1 MKIMKYLLLLS
12 IIGISWAA
20 QATKIT
26 SSAQLLTGDHAVGI
40 IGDYLIKN
48 DSVSFIVSD
57 IPHAI
62 SHGNTGGQCIDAALN
77 GEIDDFDLM
86 YLYLNKDWPR
96 QGNYHTIN
104 IISAGTP
111 YDSSHIRV
119 KGVDSD
125 NADITITTDYI
136 LYDNTPILKIVTCF
150 NNQST
155 ADLNNYGIGDAF
167 SWGSNPFVPGIGSI
181 GEGTYDSPWLAS
193 NTPHTVYGYFSS
205 GSFEARHGD
214 DWSDATLSEV
224 SIAQNDSM
232 QMTRYLCVA
241 NDLQDIY
248 LTFLNANDIATGKV
262 TGMVTA
268 DGIPENNALISF
280 ICDFDIGATLQV
292 NSDVQGN
299 FKARLEPGDW
309 VCRAS
314 SNTRIDEQNITV
326 TENSIQNLTLS
337 LGAASELFIPSD
349 TLTIIQFPLINI
361 PKIALPGDTLIVEI
375 DLAVPEF
382 VQSLSLSYNE
392 HNYDLSF
399 TELQGSFSFGLRM
412 LQAVIP
418 DSILYGLYDLKLL
431 CTGMDS
437 LDISENS
444 VYVIPEYKDSF
455 SFIHVTDTHLPS
467 RRYWGEDG
475 VDTDTTEI
483 QDFREV
489 INDINIINPDFVL
502 HTGDFINDGEI
513 EELGIPSL
521 SRGKKLLHEL
531 DVPLFL
537 VAGNHDLGGWISTP
551 ASDGTARR
559 TWWKYFGWKYL
570 SSTSTTATTTQNY
583 SFDYGNAH
591 FIGLEAYDNYD
602 KWRYDLYGDDSFISS
617 QLGWLSNDLAE
628 HADAD
633 LKVLFY
639 HYDFKHELNLSALGV
654 DAAFWGHVHS
664 NNEDAT
670 LPYDISTAATC
681 SGARWYRIVKIVN
694 NEITFNRAIQAGY
707 SGETLIKTVN
717 IDHSLVRITNNSN
730 VDFENCLVKFY
741 LEEGKKITSL
751 TNAALW
757 QIDSLSSPKIV
768 YANVDV
774 PANSTVDA
782 SIQVE
787 DIETSIEEILPDDP
801 FLLSIYPNPFN
812 PKLAV
817 SYQLSTISL
826 INISVYNI
834 NGKMIETLFNGD
846 QNLGTY
852 ELNWDA
858 SNQPSGLYFIK
869 AEMSNAS
876 GNFQTVNKCL
886 LLK

>member
-241 NDLQDIY
+241 NDLQNIY

-280 ICDFDIGATLQV
+280 IRDFDIGATLQV

-314 SNTRIDEQNITV
+314 SNTRID
-326 TENSIQNLTLS
+326 
-337 LGAASELFIPSD
+337 
-349 TLTIIQFPLINI
+349 
-361 PKIALPGDTLIVEI
+361 
-375 DLAVPEF
+375 
-382 VQSLSLSYNE
+382 
-392 HNYDLSF
+392 
-399 TELQGSFSFGLRM
+399 
-412 LQAVIP
+412 
-418 DSILYGLYDLKLL
+418 
-431 CTGMDS
+431 
-437 LDISENS
+437 
-444 VYVIPEYKDSF
+444 
-455 SFIHVTDTHLPS
+455 
-467 RRYWGEDG
+467 
-475 VDTDTTEI
+475 
-483 QDFREV
+483 
-489 INDINIINPDFVL
+489 
-502 HTGDFINDGEI
+502 
-513 EELGIPSL
+513 
-521 SRGKKLLHEL
+521 
-531 DVPLFL
+531 
-537 VAGNHDLGGWISTP
+537 
-551 ASDGTARR
+551 
-559 TWWKYFGWKYL
+559 
-570 SSTSTTATTTQNY
+570 
-583 SFDYGNAH
+583 
-591 FIGLEAYDNYD
+591 
-602 KWRYDLYGDDSFISS
+602 
-617 QLGWLSNDLAE
+617 
-628 HADAD
+628 
-633 LKVLFY
+633 
-639 HYDFKHELNLSALGV
+639 
-654 DAAFWGHVHS
+654 
-664 NNEDAT
+664 
-670 LPYDISTAATC
+670 
-681 SGARWYRIVKIVN
+681 
-694 NEITFNRAIQAGY
+694 
-707 SGETLIKTVN
+707 
-717 IDHSLVRITNNSN
+717 
-730 VDFENCLVKFY
+730 
-741 LEEGKKITSL
+741 
-751 TNAALW
+751 
-757 QIDSLSSPKIV
+757 
-768 YANVDV
+768 
-774 PANSTVDA
+774 
-782 SIQVE
+782 
-787 DIETSIEEILPDDP
+787 
-801 FLLSIYPNPFN
+801 
-812 PKLAV
+812 
-817 SYQLSTISL
+817 
-826 INISVYNI
+826 
-834 NGKMIETLFNGD
+834 
-846 QNLGTY
+846 
-852 ELNWDA
+852 
-858 SNQPSGLYFIK
+858 
-869 AEMSNAS
+869 
-876 GNFQTVNKCL
+876 
-886 LLK
+886 

>member
-1 MKIMKYLLLLS
+1 MKIMKYLLLLC

-26 SSAQLLTGDHAVGI
+26 SDTQLLTGDHAVGV
-40 IGDYLIKN
+40 IGDYILSN
-48 DSVSFIVSD
+48 DSVSFIISD
-57 IPHAI
+57 IPNVLYP
-62 SHGNTGGQCIDAALN
+62 GNTGGLCIDAALN
-77 GEIDDFDLM
+77 GGIDDFDLM

-96 QGNYHTIN
+96 QGDYNSIS
-104 IISAGTP
+104 IISAGAP
-111 YDSSHIRV
+111 YDSAHIRV

-136 LYDNTPILKIVTCF
+136 LYDNTPIMKVVTRF

-155 ADLNNYGIGDAF
+155 STLSSYGMGDAF
-167 SWGSNPFVPGIGSI
+167 SWGSGPFVPGGNSST
-181 GEGTYDSPWLAS
+181 GWLAS
-193 NTPHTVYGYFSS
+193 QTTNTLYGYTAHEN
-205 GSFEARHGD
+205 FEAIHGGY
-214 DWSDATLSEV
+214 WSDATLEETDILPGDSASVSRYFIVAEDLAGIYNTFLDIRDLPTGQV
-224 SIAQNDSM
+224 TVSVTQESIAVNNAHINYIKEMESGS
-232 QMTRYLCVA
+232 TLEGYTNNLG
-241 NDLQDIY
+241 L
-248 LTFLNANDIATGKV
+248 LNSRLETGNWICKVITGGQTKEQSISIATDEAHELNFS
-262 TGMVTA
+262 M
-268 DGIPENNALISF
+268 
-280 ICDFDIGATLQV
+280 DIVAPPIYKQ
-292 NSDVQGN
+292 
-299 FKARLEPGDW
+299 
-309 VCRAS
+309 
-314 SNTRIDEQNITV
+314 
-326 TENSIQNLTLS
+326 
-337 LGAASELFIPSD
+337 D
-349 TLTIIQFPLINI
+349 TLTIIQAPLINI
-361 PKIALPGDTLIVEI
+361 PTMALPGDTFKVEI
-375 DLAVPEF
+375 ELPISEF
-382 VQSLSLSYNE
+382 VQSLSLLFNGNE
-392 HNYDLSF
+392 Y
-399 TELQGSFSFGLRM
+399 ELAFIESTVISPFGLRTLEVYLPSTM
-412 LQAVIP
+412 F
-418 DSILYGLYDLKLL
+418 YGLYDLKIT
-431 CTGMDS
+431 CTGSDS
-437 LDISENS
+437 LDISEQAL
-444 VYVIPEYKDSF
+444 YVIPEYKDSF

-467 RRYWGEDG
+467 RLYWGDDG

-513 EELGIPSL
+513 EELGIPSF

-551 ASDGTARR
+551 APDGTARR

-570 SSTSTTATTTQNY
+570 SSISTTATTTQNY

-602 KWRYDLYGDDSFISS
+602 KWRYDVYGDDSFISS

-639 HYDFKHELNLSALGV
+639 HYDFKHELDLSALGV
-654 DAAFWGHVHS
+654 DATFWGHVHS

-717 IDHSLVRITNNSN
+717 TDHSLVRISNNSN
-730 VDFENCLVKFY
+730 VDFENCLVKFH

-751 TNAALW
+751 TNATLW
-757 QIDSLSSPKIV
+757 QVDSLSSPKIV

-774 PANSTVDA
+774 PANTSVDA

-787 DIETSIEEILPDDP
+787 DIETSIEKILPDDP

-817 SYQLSTISL
+817 SYQLSIVSL
-826 INISVYNI
+826 ININVYNT

-846 QNLGTY
+846 QNSGTY
-852 ELNWDA
+852 ELSWDA

-876 GNFQTVNKCL
+876 GNFQTVSKCL
-886 LLK
+886 LMK